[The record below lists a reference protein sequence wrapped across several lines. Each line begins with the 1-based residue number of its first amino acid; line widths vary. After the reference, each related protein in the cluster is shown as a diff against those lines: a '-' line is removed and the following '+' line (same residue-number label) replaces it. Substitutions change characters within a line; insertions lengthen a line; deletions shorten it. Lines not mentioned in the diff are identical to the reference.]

1 MLQDLSCS
9 FARGQLTALLGGNG
23 SGKTTTLS
31 LLAGLRRPLRGKRF
45 CRTERIGLLPQDPQM
60 LFDRATVRD
69 ELREQLASLPEA
81 EQARRMQ
88 EMACFCRLEG
98 LLDRHPYDLSGGEQQ
113 RAALAKLLLAG
124 PELLLLDEPTK
135 GMDAQVK
142 RELAAILNGLLEQ
155 GATVVM
161 VSHDVEFCAA
171 VCRPLSSDVRRAPSQ
186 PRAARR
192 TSLPETTSIR
202 RPRTAWPAACCRRP

>member
-113 RAALAKLLLAG
+113 RAALPSCCWPG
-124 PELLLLDEPTK
+124 
-135 GMDAQVK
+135 
-142 RELAAILNGLLEQ
+142 R
-155 GATVVM
+155 
-161 VSHDVEFCAA
+161 SFC
-171 VCRPLSSDVRRAPSQ
+171 CSTSR
-186 PRAARR
+186 PRAWTRR
-192 TSLPETTSIR
+192 SSASW
-202 RPRTAWPAACCRRP
+202 PRS

>member
-124 PELLLLDEPTK
+124 PELLLLDEPRAWT
-135 GMDAQVK
+135 
-142 RELAAILNGLLEQ
+142 R
-155 GATVVM
+155 
-161 VSHDVEFCAA
+161 
-171 VCRPLSSDVRRAPSQ
+171 RSSASW
-186 PRAARR
+186 PR
-192 TSLPETTSIR
+192 S
-202 RPRTAWPAACCRRP
+202 

>member
-1 MLQDLSCS
+1 MPTPVRVSGLRRRGRVPRDRDGGAGSGWRATPRRTRWADVPPRTLRPAGEELLGLRDVWFRYEKDGEDVLQDLSCS

-81 EQARRMQ
+81 EQARR
-88 EMACFCRLEG
+88 CRKWPASASG
-98 LLDRHPYDLSGGEQQ
+98 GPAGPAPYDLSGGEQPAR
-113 RAALAKLLLAG
+113 RAAKLRWPAG
-124 PELLLLDEPTK
+124 
-135 GMDAQVK
+135 A
-142 RELAAILNGLLEQ
+142 
-155 GATVVM
+155 
-161 VSHDVEFCAA
+161 S
-171 VCRPLSSDVRRAPSQ
+171 
-186 PRAARR
+186 AARR
-192 TSLPETTSIR
+192 ADKGHGRAGPSASW
-202 RPRTAWPAACCRRP
+202 PRS